1 MSLRV
6 PLHGRTYNYDVFL
19 SYHDKDAGK
28 SFASDLY
35 SALTQAGLVV
45 YINHNNLTTGDQT
58 NFSAI
63 EASRSSIMIFSSNF
77 DASIWFLEEIEKI
90 LECRR
95 SIEQVV
101 VPVFYGVDDSDVRRQ
116 EGIFGKVTESYES
129 MRYTAA
135 LFEAADMLLGILTG
149 DYRY

>member
-6 PLHGRTYNYDVFL
+6 PLHGRTYSYDVFL
-19 SYHDKDAGK
+19 SYHDKNFRK

-35 SALTQAGLVV
+35 SALTQVGLVV
-45 YINHNNLTTGDQT
+45 YINHHNLTTGDRT

-63 EASRSSIMIFSSNF
+63 ESSRISIIIFSSNF
-77 DASIWFLEEIEKI
+77 DASSWFLEEIEKI

-95 SIEQVV
+95 STGQVV
-101 VPVFYGVDDSDVRRQ
+101 VPVFYGVDESDVRRQ
-116 EGIFGKVTESYES
+116 EGCFGKVTQRYES

-135 LFEAADMLLGILTG
+135 LFEATNIPRGNLKG
-149 DYRY
+149 DYR